1 MIQEQESATADR
13 VGDAAGEAASRAAF
27 DVQNALGDAW
37 GKVVAWLEGLVE
49 SLPNIIAAIVVVF
62 LFVVLARMVGKGVRK
77 LVDRIA
83 DQPEVN
89 RLVAA
94 TAQIAVIGLGLVLAL
109 GVLNL
114 DKTVTS
120 LLAGAGIIGLALGF
134 AFQDIAENFIAG
146 IFLNVR
152 NQFREGDII
161 ESGDFMGTVE
171 RVRLR
176 ATALRTFPGQRV
188 LIPNAEV
195 FKNPIINYTQA
206 GRRRVDI
213 PVGVAYGDDLEQAR
227 TIAAAAVEEL
237 SVVEPGRPVEV
248 FYEGFGDSSINF
260 QLRFWIRF
268 GLQTEYLKARSDA
281 IEAIKKA
288 FDREGIT
295 IPFPIRTLD
304 FDGGAVG
311 GQGLSGAVREAG
323 LSR

>member
-1 MIQEQESATADR
+1 MSVQDTQQGQESADALSETASQTAFDIQ
-13 VGDAAGEAASRAAF
+13 AALGEAW
-27 DVQNALGDAW
+27 D
-37 GKVVAWLEGLVE
+37 KVVAWVEGLIE
-49 SLPNIIAAIVVVF
+49 SLPNLIAAVVV
-62 LFVVLARMVGKGVRK
+62 VVIFAALSRVARRVARK
-77 LVDRIA
+77 IFDRMA
-83 DQPEVN
+83 HQPEVN

-94 TAQIAVIGLGLVLAL
+94 TVQIAVVGLGVVLAL

-161 ESGDFMGTVE
+161 ESGDYMGTVE

-188 LIPNAEV
+188 LIPNADV

-206 GRRRVDI
+206 GVRRVDI
-213 PVGVAYGDDLEQAR
+213 SVGVAYGDDLRRAR
-227 TIAAAAVEEL
+227 EVAAAAVAEL
-237 SVVEPGRPVEV
+237 PMLEQGRQVEV
-248 FYEGFGDSSINF
+248 FYEEFGDSSINF
-260 QLRFWIRF
+260 QLRFWIPFTR
-268 GLQTEYLKARSDA
+268 QTEFLQARSDA
-281 IEAIKKA
+281 IEAIKAA
-288 FDREGIT
+288 FDRDGIT

-304 FDGGAVG
+304 FDGGVVG
-311 GQGLSGAVREAG
+311 GQGLSSAVRNAG
-323 LSR
+323 LGR